1 MNVRIRVTLVFCTL
15 ALLLPGAAGA
25 QHFPSDQDLT
35 ALIRSR
41 VEEDRAVGIVIGI
54 MEADGSTRI
63 VAYGDAGPNARALGP
78 KSLFEIGSITKVFTA
93 TLLADMVA
101 RGEVSLSD
109 PVSEYLPDEV
119 TMPSRGGREI
129 TLLDLSTHHSA
140 LPRLPDNMSP
150 ANPANPYAD
159 YTVEQM
165 YAFLSGHELRRDIG
179 SEFEYSNLAVGLLG
193 HVLARV
199 GGGSYEDVIRERV
212 LGPLGMEMTGITLEG
227 DMRDWMAEG
236 HDAQGGVV
244 PLWDLPT
251 LAGAGALRS
260 DIGDMLTF
268 LAANTGPP
276 ESRLERSMR
285 ASHEVRESMNA
296 QTGVGLNWMV
306 RSVGDETIVWHNGG
320 TAGFRTFIGFD
331 PDKGV
336 GAVVLTNSG
345 HGADDIGL
353 HLINPELPL
362 APAPVPV
369 GERLEVTVAE
379 DILETYVGEYEL
391 LATMSVFVT
400 LESGALFARVTGQ
413 GTLPIFAESETEF
426 FYRAV
431 DAQISFTKNDS
442 GVVTGMIFHQNGANQ
457 PARKVSGEAPDP
469 PDPTG
474 GRIAVEVAEEILDTY
489 VGEYELAPGLI
500 VMVTLEGGALFAQVT
515 GQGKLAL
522 LAESETEFFLSAV
535 DAQVSF
541 TKDAAGNVTG
551 MILHQSGVDQ
561 QGDKVR

>member
-1 MNVRIRVTLVFCTL
+1 MNNRMRHALVLCAL
-15 ALLLPGAAGA
+15 AVLLSGAATAA

-41 VEEDRAVGIVIGI
+41 VEEDRAVGIVLGV

-63 VAYGDAGPNARALGP
+63 VAYGDAGPNARVLGP
-78 KSLFEIGSITKVFTA
+78 RSLFEIGSITKVFTA
-93 TLLADMVA
+93 TLLGDMVA

-109 PVSEYLPDEV
+109 PVSDYLPDRV

-150 ANPANPYAD
+150 ANPANPYVD

-165 YAFLSGHELRRDIG
+165 YAFLSSHDLRRDIG
-179 SEFEYSNLAVGLLG
+179 SQFEYSNLAVGLLG

-199 GGGSYEDVIRERV
+199 AGGSYEDVVRERV
-212 LGPLGMEMTGITLEG
+212 LEPLGMNMTGITLEG
-227 DMRDWMAEG
+227 DMRAWMAEG
-236 HDAQGGVV
+236 HNTQGDVV

-260 DIGDMLTF
+260 DVGDMLKF
-268 LAANTGPP
+268 LAANTGRPG
-276 ESRLERSMR
+276 SGLERSMR
-285 ASHEVRESMNA
+285 AGHEVRKDISPEMSI
-296 QTGVGLNWMV
+296 GLNWMV
-306 RSVGDETIVWHNGG
+306 RTVGEETIVWHNGG

-336 GAVVLTNSG
+336 GVVVLTNSG

-362 APAPVPV
+362 APAPAPIA
-369 GERLEVTVAE
+369 ERIEVAVAE

-391 LATMSVFVT
+391 APTFV
-400 LESGALFARVTGQ
+400 
-413 GTLPIFAESETEF
+413 
-426 FYRAV
+426 
-431 DAQISFTKNDS
+431 
-442 GVVTGMIFHQNGANQ
+442 
-457 PARKVSGEAPDP
+457 
-469 PDPTG
+469 
-474 GRIAVEVAEEILDTY
+474 
-489 VGEYELAPGLI
+489 I
-500 VMVTLEGGALFAQVT
+500 VVTLEGGALFMQATAQPRFPVF
-515 GQGKLAL
+515 
-522 LAESETEFFLSAV
+522 AESETKFFLRVV

-541 TKDAAGNVTG
+541 TKDDSGVVTG
-551 MILHQSGVDQ
+551 LILHQSGVDQ
-561 QGDKVR
+561 TAPKVR